1 MKILFTGMSTSHAKE
16 NSRQSFFASLREV
29 YKNISE
35 VETIEPSITMT
46 KEYLD
51 SYDAIFVGVIPPTSP
66 SANYLYG
73 AMHLINTMYDSPKL
87 YVVVDNDQLWNY
99 KTGFSSIARDV
110 TKIFTPFLNRRKE
123 FTQAKNNKA
132 ESIQQAA
139 QKMAT
144 MQWPKTIYPALPWG
158 SKANLDDFIGH
169 NRYPVNL
176 DIYLLTEPKLSL
188 ERHDAWYADQR
199 NPTWVKKL
207 TKLIDKKVY
216 PVKETRRDP
225 ESVIEERVASALGLI
240 IPPVERGVGTWWSQ
254 RYIQALN
261 SLTPI
266 STEWK
271 ESRVISDY
279 WNLLAVNIEELTTH
293 DRLEVAKKQREA
305 YVAAIPSKNEVLET
319 LTTFITTLNKEIR

>member
-16 NSRQSFFASLREV
+16 NGRQSFFAGLRDV
-29 YKNISE
+29 YKNIAE
-35 VETIEPSITMT
+35 VETIEPSIHMT
-46 KEYLD
+46 KDSLE

-73 AMHLINTMYDSPKL
+73 SMHIINLMYASPKL
-87 YVVVDNDQLWNY
+87 YLVVDNDQLWNY

-110 TKIFTPFLNRRKE
+110 SKIFTPFLNRRKE
-123 FTQAKNNKA
+123 FTQAKNNHA

-139 QKMAT
+139 EKMST

-158 SKANLDDFIGH
+158 SKTDLNDFIGS

-176 DIYLLTEPKLSL
+176 DIYLLKEPRVLP
-188 ERHDAWYADQR
+188 ERKDIWYADQR
-199 NPTWVKKL
+199 NPIWVKKL
-207 TKLIDKKVY
+207 AKLVEKKVY
-216 PVKETRRDP
+216 PVKEGRREP
-225 ESVIEERVASALGLI
+225 ESVVEERVASALGVI

-261 SLTPI
+261 NLTPI

-271 ESRVISDY
+271 ESRVISEY
-279 WNLLAVNIEELTTH
+279 WNLLAVNIEELSAH
-293 DRLEVAKKQREA
+293 DRLEVAMKQREA
-305 YVAAIPSKNEVLET
+305 YIASIPSKAEVLET

>member
-16 NSRQSFFASLREV
+16 NGRQSFFASLRDV
-29 YKNISE
+29 YKNIAD
-35 VETIEPSITMT
+35 VETVEPSVHMT
-46 KEYLD
+46 KEYLE
-51 SYDAIFVGVIPPTSP
+51 SYDAVFVGVIPPTSP

-73 AMHLINTMYDSPKL
+73 AMHLINLMYSSPKL

-110 TKIFTPFLNRRKE
+110 SKVFTPFLSRRKE
-123 FTQAKNNKA
+123 FSQAKNNRA

-139 QKMAT
+139 EKMAT
-144 MQWPKTIYPALPWG
+144 MQWPKTIYPALPWE
-158 SKANLDDFIGH
+158 SKANLNDFIGS

-176 DIYLLTEPKLSL
+176 DIYLLREPKLPA
-188 ERHDAWYADQR
+188 ERYDIWYADQR
-199 NPTWVKKL
+199 NPVWVKKL
-207 TKLIDKKVY
+207 SKLVGKKIYSVRDGR
-216 PVKETRRDP
+216 KEP
-225 ESVIEERVASALGLI
+225 ETLIEDRVATGLGII

-271 ESRVISDY
+271 ESRAISEY
-279 WNLLAVNIEELTTH
+279 WNLLAVNIEELSEH
-293 DRLEVAKKQREA
+293 GRLEVARKQREA
-305 YVAAIPSKNEVLET
+305 YIAAIPSKDEVLET
-319 LTTFITTLNKEIR
+319 LTNFITTLNKEIR